1 MNTLDRAELVKRL
14 LDVQELCVHVMDGK
28 ELRAVSA
35 WVLAEEILE
44 LIKQ

>member
-14 LDVQELCVHVMDGK
+14 LDVQELCVHVLEG
-28 ELRAVSA
+28 EQRPVSA